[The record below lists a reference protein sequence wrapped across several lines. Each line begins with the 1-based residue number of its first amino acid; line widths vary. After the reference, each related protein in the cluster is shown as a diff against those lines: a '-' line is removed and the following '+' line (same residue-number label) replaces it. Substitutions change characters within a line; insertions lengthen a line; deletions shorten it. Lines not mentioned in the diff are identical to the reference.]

1 MGIVSIFD
9 ALLDVQPQYIFKE
22 LSLDTNIQDALINYS
37 GKLGQS
43 FLLCLNI
50 EKSNFRGIQEN
61 QEYLNIDDNFTM
73 QSYAKSLKFADL
85 SLI

>member
-9 ALLDVQPQYIFKE
+9 ALLDVKPEYIFKE
-22 LSLDTNIQDALINYS
+22 LSLDKSIQDALINYS

-50 EKSNFRGIQEN
+50 EKSDFNGIKKN
-61 QEYLNIDDNFTM
+61 QEYLNIDDSYTM
-73 QSYAKSLKFADL
+73 QCYARSLNFADQ